1 MDGIFAV
8 YKPKGMKSHDVVDFV
23 RKKTGVKRVGHGG
36 TLDPLAEGVLV
47 IAVGRENT
55 KRLENYVKGGKEY
68 VAEIKLG
75 KTSTTDDEDGEKSE
89 VNTKIEPGLDDIKTA
104 LKLFEGK
111 IKQIPPIYSS
121 IKLSGKPSHRRVRQG
136 QKVELEPREVE
147 VKNIE
152 LILYDYPV
160 VKIRVQTGP
169 GVYIRSLARDIG
181 ENLNTGGYLKSLVR
195 TKVGEFTIENALKI
209 EEKL

>member
-23 RKKTGVKRVGHGG
+23 RRQTGVKRVGHGG

-55 KRLENYVKGGKEY
+55 KRLEKYVKGGKEY
-68 VAEIKLG
+68 IAEIKLG
-75 KTSTTDDEDGEKSE
+75 QASVTDDEDGEKTE
-89 VNTKIEPGLDDIKTA
+89 INIKIKPSLDKIKTV

-147 VKNIE
+147 IKKIE
-152 LILYDYPV
+152 LVSYDYPV
-160 VKIRVQTGP
+160 VRIKAQTGP
-169 GVYIRSLARDIG
+169 GVYIRSIARDIG
-181 ENLNTGGYLKSLVR
+181 KNLKTGGYLKSLVR

-209 EEKL
+209 EERP